1 MHVHH
6 ASEKGSA
13 LELGGVCSV
22 LGCAAHLSLPTACT
36 TQRSATLRM
45 SLRTIANLAESE
57 DQTTL
62 VDLRRCF
69 SFSSVALVVPR
80 PP

>member
-1 MHVHH
+1 MTIMHLRKAVHW
-6 ASEKGSA
+6 SSA
-13 LELGGVCSV
+13 CVA
-22 LGCAAHLSLPTACT
+22 CAAHLSLPTACT

-57 DQTTL
+57 DQTTA
-62 VDLRRCF
+62 VALRRCF